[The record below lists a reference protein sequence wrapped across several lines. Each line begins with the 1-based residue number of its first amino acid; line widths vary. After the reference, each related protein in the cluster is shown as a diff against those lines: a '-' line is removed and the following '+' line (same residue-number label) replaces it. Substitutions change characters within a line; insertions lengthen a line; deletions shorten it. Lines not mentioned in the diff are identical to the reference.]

1 MPDRWQ
7 VLKMF
12 VLNKAHTTD
21 PSAEVSVMVN
31 YKLFSVITL
40 TGSMDGQ

>member
-1 MPDRWQ
+1 M
-7 VLKMF
+7 LL
-12 VLNKAHTTD
+12 LNKAPTTD
-21 PSAEVSVMVN
+21 PGAEVSVMVN